1 MRSNLPVTNT
11 ERSFSEDTPLISTTN
26 LKGQITFVN
35 DAFVNISGFSR
46 EELMGQPHNVVRHP
60 DVPSG
65 VFEDMWG
72 KLKAGLPWIG
82 IVKNRCKDGGF
93 YWVKAYVTPILEAG
107 RCIGYQSV
115 RTLPT
120 EGQKR
125 RAQAVYERINAG
137 KRRVSPHDIRVSTR
151 VMLAALLSALV
162 PLSVAWFSGFDPT
175 ITAAAMVVMA
185 FVGMG
190 LAYSAVSPLRQME
203 SLSRRT
209 IDSPVLQEMFANSVS
224 EIGQIYLENMTLKAR
239 VKAANVRVN
248 YSVGELEEHGSEAV
262 NIAQQTNEAI
272 NRQVEELGRVSTH
285 ISELS
290 TAIEEVA
297 RNATLTS
304 DETQVASEVAATGQ
318 SVVDGTIQ
326 SIRQLAS
333 SVEEAASQIAALH
346 SQTQDIATA
355 TSVITEIA
363 DQTNLLAL
371 NAAIEAA
378 RAGEQGRGF
387 AVVADEVRELAKRTQ
402 ESTQTIDA
410 TIQRLGR
417 ESEQVVK
424 VMESSRENAHDCVA
438 QAGKAGEALESIMS
452 TVANIADMSAMIAT
466 ASTQQSSAAEDLT
479 SNVDTI
485 QSAAQL
491 AQEAAGRT
499 EQASVK
505 LADTSRVIVQSVTF

>member
-1 MRSNLPVTNT
+1 MRSNLPVTDT
-11 ERSFSEDTPLISTTN
+11 ERTFRDDTPLISTTN

-35 DAFVNISGFSR
+35 DAFVEISGFER
-46 EELMGQPHNVVRHP
+46 EELMGQPHNLVRHP
-60 DVPSG
+60 DVPSA
-65 VFEDMWG
+65 VFGDMWS
-72 KLKAGLPWIG
+72 KLQSGQPWIG

-93 YWVKAYVTPILEAG
+93 YWVKAYVTPILDDG

-120 EGQKR
+120 AGQKV
-125 RAQAVYERINAG
+125 RAQAVYERLNAG
-137 KRRVSPHDIRVSTR
+137 RRRFSPHDIRVSTR
-151 VMLAALLSALV
+151 VMIAALISALI
-162 PLSVAWFSGFDPT
+162 PLAVAWFTEFDPVLT
-175 ITAAAMVVMA
+175 SIAMGVMA
-185 FVGMG
+185 VVGM
-190 LAYSAVSPLRQME
+190 LSAYHAVGPLRQME
-203 SLSRRT
+203 RLSLNT

-224 EIGQIYLENMTLKAR
+224 EVGQIYLENMTLKAR

-248 YSVGELEEHGSEAV
+248 YSVGELEAQGGEAI

-272 NRQVEELGRVSTH
+272 NRQVEELDRVSLH

-290 TAIEEVA
+290 SAIEDVA
-297 RNATLTS
+297 RNATMTS
-304 DETQVASEVAATGQ
+304 DETRAASDVAASGQ
-318 SVVDGTIQ
+318 SVVDGTIA
-326 SIRQLAS
+326 SIRELATD
-333 SVEEAASQIAALH
+333 VESATAQIAALH
-346 SQTQDIATA
+346 GQTQDIATA

-402 ESTQTIDA
+402 ESTQTIEA

-417 ESEQVVK
+417 ESEQVVQ
-424 VMESSRENAHDCVA
+424 VMEASREKAHSCVN
-438 QAGKAGEALESIMS
+438 QAAEAGEALETIIS

-466 ASTQQSSAAEDLT
+466 ASTEQSSAADDLT
-479 SNVDTI
+479 HNVDTI

-491 AQEAAGRT
+491 AKEAAERT
-499 EQASVK
+499 EHASVK
-505 LADTSRVIVQSVTF
+505 LADTSRDIVQSVTF

>member
-1 MRSNLPVTNT
+1 MRSNLPVTNVEKT
-11 ERSFSEDTPLISTTN
+11 FREDTPLISTTN

-35 DAFVNISGFSR
+35 DAFVAISGFDR
-46 EELMGQPHNVVRHP
+46 DELLGQPHNLVRHP
-60 DVPSG
+60 DVPPA
-65 VFEDMWG
+65 VFADMWS
-72 KLKAGLPWIG
+72 KLKEGMPWIG
-82 IVKNRCKDGGF
+82 VVKNRCKHGGF
-93 YWVKAYVTPILEAG
+93 YWVKAYVTPIIESG
-107 RCIGYQSV
+107 SCIGYQSV

-120 EGQKR
+120 AGQKG
-125 RAQAVYERINAG
+125 RAQAVYERLNSG
-137 KRRVSPHDIRVSTR
+137 KRRLSFHDMRVSTR
-151 VMLAALLSALV
+151 VVVAALLSALV
-162 PLSVAWFSGFDPT
+162 PLGVGWGTGFDPFMT
-175 ITAAAMVVMA
+175 GGAMAVMA
-185 FVGMG
+185 LAGM
-190 LAYSAVSPLRQME
+190 LAAYSAVKPLRDME
-203 SLSRRT
+203 RLSRRT
-209 IDSPVLQEMFANSVS
+209 IDSKVLQEMFANSVS
-224 EIGQIYLENMTLKAR
+224 EVGQVYLENMTLRAR
-239 VKAANVRVN
+239 VQAANVRVN
-248 YSVGELEEHGSEAV
+248 YSVGELQVHGDEAV

-272 NRQVEELGRVSTH
+272 NRQVEELDRVSTH

-304 DETQVASEVAATGQ
+304 DETRAANEVAASGQ
-318 SVVDGTIQ
+318 SVVEGAIQ
-326 SIRQLAS
+326 SIRQLATN
-333 SVEEAASQIAALH
+333 VEDAATQISALH

-402 ESTQTIDA
+402 ESTQTIES

-417 ESEQVVK
+417 ESEHVVK
-424 VMESSRENAHDCVA
+424 VMEAGREQAHSCVA
-438 QAGKAGEALESIMS
+438 QAAEAGKALESIMS

-466 ASTQQSSAAEDLT
+466 ASTQQSSAADDLT
-479 SNVDTI
+479 HNVDTI

-499 EQASVK
+499 ETASVK
-505 LADTSRVIVQSVTF
+505 LADTSRDIVQSVTF